1 MDAGIL
7 MGRRKTGRQ
16 LEPEMQ
22 EIQDKIGAEAYG
34 KLYAKIYTKT
44 SNSGNKRYSGMHYCN
59 TKEKLEAIKMKYANG
74 VPVGEIEKMVRGE
87 NG

>member
-1 MDAGIL
+1 ME
-7 MGRRKTGRQ
+7 RRKTGRQ

-22 EIQDKIGAEAYG
+22 EIQDKIGAEAYS

-44 SNSGNKRYSGMHYCN
+44 LNSGGKRYSGKRYSN
-59 TKEKLEAIKMKYANG
+59 SKEKLETIRKKYADG

-87 NG
+87 K